1 MKIFTEEFKDSVV
14 TAAAWLLVTTI
25 VFGPIDSIEAFRLF
39 QIVKSYEISIR
50 TVPEG
55 NLIAVAL
62 LPSNEVLETQ
72 VVPGTTFEDAQRAM
86 RLANQ
91 LVKQLT
97 QKNH

>member
-1 MKIFTEEFKDSVV
+1 MINQNS
-14 TAAAWLLVTTI
+14 WQ
-25 VFGPIDSIEAFRLF
+25 IDRVEAFRLF
-39 QIVKSYEISIR
+39 QVVKSYEISIQA
-50 TVPEG
+50 VPGG
-55 NLIAVAL
+55 NLIAIVL